1 MALQFT
7 GPFAP
12 MCEQFVAERREA
24 GRDYSQQEKILRMFD
39 NFSKDYAVEPFV
51 ISEELAQAGVKS
63 VPMKRISTGIIVSW
77 KCSDFP
83 NTLSSRGIPL
93 S

>member
-39 NFSKDYAVEPFV
+39 NFSKD
-51 ISEELAQAGVKS
+51 
-63 VPMKRISTGIIVSW
+63 
-77 KCSDFP
+77 
-83 NTLSSRGIPL
+83 
-93 S
+93 

>member
-39 NFSKDYAVEPFV
+39 SVRITQLSHLLLVRNWRK
-51 ISEELAQAGVKS
+51 LGVKS